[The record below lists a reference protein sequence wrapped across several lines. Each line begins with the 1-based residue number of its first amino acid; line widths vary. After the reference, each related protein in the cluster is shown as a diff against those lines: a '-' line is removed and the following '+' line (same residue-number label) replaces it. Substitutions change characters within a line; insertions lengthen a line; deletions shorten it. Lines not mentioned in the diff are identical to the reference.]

1 MGITRTVADRARV
14 PIIGD
19 KYGLPPYFVPV
30 RLIDSVVDRTVDRL
44 EDDVFR
50 HTGRT
55 NAAGSLR
62 QSRLIPTRLLTV
74 VAADV

>member
-19 KYGLPPYFVPV
+19 KYWTAAILRPV
-30 RLIDSVVDRTVDRL
+30 RVVDSVVDRTADRL
-44 EDDVFR
+44 EDDFFR

-55 NAAGSLR
+55 NATGLLR